1 MNVQYE
7 AKLAKKF
14 KQFLVLGRTEYCEY
28 VVEPGN
34 CLLCGRREHVV
45 GDTCDLYSIY
55 STLCRVIG
63 EVGQAA
69 TRLFRDE
76 GERRLFTET
85 IRLRQQRLDQTKHTD
100 VEHTCVGCREYHVST
115 QHNCIIRNVVV
126 AWLHQVLEVAE
137 DRGFRRKAV
146 PELNV
151 SAELAP
157 FSRLLHRGMDQGA
170 SLMNVEC
177 VSMEDFFADSDGE
190 DDSECSLFGSLSDAE
205 EARIELNSAKARG
218 KDQGAFLMNVECVSM
233 EDFFA
238 DSDGE
243 DDRARALFD
252 STSDAEETR
261 IELNSAKTRDDLNSC
276 SPQELRELL
285 DRMVTF
291 IRDDNLATRR
301 VSDRLFES
309 LEACKDKLDNVSDK
323 SKRAEATLTDL
334 INQMMVRISALE
346 DAQLSS

>member
-205 EARIELNSAKARG
+205 EARIELNSAK
-218 KDQGAFLMNVECVSM
+218 
-233 EDFFA
+233 
-238 DSDGE
+238 
-243 DDRARALFD
+243 
-252 STSDAEETR
+252 
-261 IELNSAKTRDDLNSC
+261 TRDDLNSC